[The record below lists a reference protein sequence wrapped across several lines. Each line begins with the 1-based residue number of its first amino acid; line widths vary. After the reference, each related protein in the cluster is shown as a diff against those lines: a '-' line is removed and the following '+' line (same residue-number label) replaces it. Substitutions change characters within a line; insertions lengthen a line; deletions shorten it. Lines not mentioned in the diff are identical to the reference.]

1 MASSRI
7 ITDTL
12 DEVVEGSV
20 WVHRQMLAKGESPYW
35 YTRIKLP
42 EYIESRNSK
51 AQYIRRSTKKRSQQ
65 EATQWAI
72 DLFHEMCGNQKLGMP
87 TESRTFSW
95 VFADYQRLQ
104 KRGVD
109 AGEVSTNRYQLNE
122 STYQNYFSSF
132 FGEMDI
138 SKVNSETILEYKAK
152 RNTQMGLAG
161 GASVRKRTKPSAHTI
176 NVENMVLRDILKHA
190 HDKKYIH
197 NIPTIKNNYSQRVP
211 HLDFSA
217 DEWAYIL
224 KKFDEDIAKSRQQK
238 MVVHEWRYK
247 LMLKTLCQLLVYS
260 GARVG
265 GETNQS
271 LLWDDLRA
279 VEKISG
285 KEKQHHIG
293 THTEC
298 PYDKREIIRVEVL
311 IRNVKYRTKPN
322 PRLVMAIPYL
332 EPALRAWRSASDFVS
347 TGDFVFCHQG
357 DGMNGKPSTPIKS
370 FKNGFE
376 RFMKRH
382 TNEEFLL
389 WKDAESPHRTLY
401 SCRHVYATQRLING
415 DIGVYE
421 LSRNMGTS
429 IRELERTY
437 AKALPQSFAKQLT
450 GGLR

>member
-1 MASSRI
+1 MSSKPLPNSQTEIVKDAVWLYQQAWNGQILPNWYARI
-7 ITDTL
+7 
-12 DEVVEGSV
+12 
-20 WVHRQMLAKGESPYW
+20 R
-35 YTRIKLP
+35 LP
-42 EYIESRNSK
+42 QEIESRK
-51 AQYIRRSTKKRSQQ
+51 RQDVRRSTKKESKD
-65 EATQWAI
+65 EAAQWAI
-72 DLFHEMCGNQKLGMP
+72 DLYHEMCGNQKLGMP

-95 VFADYQRLQ
+95 IFADYQRLQ

-109 AGEVSTNRYQLNE
+109 AGEVSENRYQLND
-122 STYQNYFSSF
+122 STYRNYLSSF

-138 SKVNSETILEYKAK
+138 RKVNSETILEYKAQ

-197 NIPTIKNNYSQRVP
+197 SIPTIKNNYSQRVP
-211 HLDFSA
+211 RLDFSA

-224 KKFDEDIAKSRQQK
+224 KRFDEDIAKSKQNQ
-238 MVVHEWRYK
+238 VAVHEWRYK

-271 LLWDDLRA
+271 LIWDDVRA
-279 VEKISG
+279 VENVSG
-285 KEKQHHIG
+285 REKQHHIG

-298 PYDKREIIRVEVL
+298 PYDKREIVRVEVMV
-311 IRNVKYRTKPN
+311 RNVKYRTKPN

-332 EPALRAWRSASDFVS
+332 EPALRAWRSASDF
-347 TGDFVFCHQG
+347 GLNNQFIFCHQG
-357 DGMNGKPSTPIKS
+357 DGMNGEPSTQIKS
-370 FKNGFE
+370 FKSGFE
-376 RFMKRH
+376 RFLKRH
-382 TNEEFLL
+382 SNEDFLL
-389 WKDAESPHRTLY
+389 WKDEESPHRTLY
-401 SCRHVYATQRLING
+401 SLRHTYATQRLING

-421 LSRNMGTS
+421 LARNMGTS

-437 AKALPQSFAKQLT
+437 AKALPQAFAKQLT